1 MFLKQM
7 KKQIEIWSDIINVC
21 EKSETLSGNIRW
33 KMLRRL
39 KPINE
44 AKRNERLL
52 HRLMNLEKIDYIGL
66 YSGSS

>member
-1 MFLKQM
+1 MFLKQV

-66 YSGSS
+66 YFGSS